1 MGSREIFSFYNFVF
15 YITESAGM
23 KSDRRTFIKNAAAV
37 AAASVI
43 PFEAFSIGRGGV
55 SANDK
60 IRVALVGGNSMGWSD
75 LTSFLKNKEV
85 ECVALCDIDK
95 NILTNR
101 TNELLKLGLPKPQ
114 LYVDY
119 RLMLEN
125 KDIDA
130 VIIGTPDHW
139 HCLIFVNSLEAGK
152 HVYVEKPIGNSIAE
166 INIMQK
172 AAKKYSKIVQV
183 GQWQRSQPHFVDAI
197 NYVKSGKLGRIRVC
211 KAWSFVDW
219 KSAVPKIP
227 DSAVPAGVD
236 YNMWLGP
243 APKRPFNKNRFHFTW
258 RWYWEYGNG
267 LMTDWGVHLI
277 DYILYG
283 MGKSIPESVMAI
295 GGKYAFP
302 EDDMVTPDT
311 MTAVYDF
318 KDFTMI
324 WEHTIGIG
332 LGNWKRPHGMAYT
345 GENGTLVLDR
355 NGWEVIPEKQKIE
368 AVPLQKNVGS
378 GLDIHVKN
386 FLDCMQNNTPQK
398 LNAGIDVGRNV
409 ALVAQMGNVAYRSGE
424 KVKWDNAKQ
433 QFTSATA
440 NKFIVPQYNNGW
452 TLPKY

>member
-1 MGSREIFSFYNFVF
+1 MAPSRRN
-15 YITESAGM
+15 
-23 KSDRRTFIKNAAAV
+23 FIKTASLAAAGSMLTLDALSKPGTKV
-37 AAASVI
+37 APS
-43 PFEAFSIGRGGV
+43 
-55 SANDK
+55 DK
-60 IRVALVGGNSMGWSD
+60 IRVGLVGGNSMGWND
-75 LTSFLKNKEV
+75 LSSFLKNNDV
-85 ECVALCDIDK
+85 DCIALCDIDR
-95 NILTNR
+95 NILNKR
-101 TNELLKLGLPKPQ
+101 TDDIVKMGRPAPKL
-114 LYVDY
+114 YTDY
-119 RLMLEN
+119 RRMLEN

-139 HCLIFVNSLEAGK
+139 HCLIFCNALEAGK

-166 INIMQK
+166 INIMHN
-172 AAKKYSKIVQV
+172 AAKKHGKIVQV
-183 GQWQRSQPHFVDAI
+183 GQWQRSQPHFVDAMK
-197 NYVKSGKLGRIRVC
+197 YVKSGKLGRIRAC

-219 KSAVPKIP
+219 KGAVPKIP
-227 DSAVPAGVD
+227 DTPVPDGVNYD
-236 YNMWLGP
+236 MWLGP
-243 APKRPFNKNRFHFTW
+243 APRRPFNKNRFHFTW

-355 NGWEVIPEKQKIE
+355 NGWEVIPEKDKIE
-368 AVPLQKNVGS
+368 AVPVQKNVGI
-378 GLDIHVKN
+378 GLDIHTRN
-386 FLDCMQNNTPQK
+386 FLDCIKNNTPQK
-398 LNAGIDVGRNV
+398 LNAGIEVGRNV
-409 ALVAQMGNVAYRSGE
+409 ALVAQMGNIAYRSGE
-424 KVKWDNAKQ
+424 KVSWNNEKQ
-433 QFTSATA
+433 QFGTSTA

-452 TLPKY
+452 ALPKY

>member
-1 MGSREIFSFYNFVF
+1 MTS
-15 YITESAGM
+15 T
-23 KSDRRTFIKNAAAV
+23 RRNFIKT
-37 AAASVI
+37 ASVLAAGSVL
-43 PFEAFSIGRGGV
+43 PLDTFSKTRMNIAP
-55 SANDK
+55 SDK
-60 IRVALVGGNSMGWSD
+60 IHVALVGGNSMGWSD
-75 LTSFLKNKEV
+75 LSSFLKNPEV
-85 ECVALCDIDK
+85 ECIALCDVDR
-95 NILTNR
+95 NVLNR
-101 TNELLKLGLPKPQ
+101 RTDDIIKMGRPKPK

-119 RLMLEN
+119 RNMIEN
-125 KDIDA
+125 KEIDS

-139 HCLIFVNSLEAGK
+139 HCLIFCNALEAGK

-166 INIMQK
+166 INIMHK
-172 AAKKYSKIVQV
+172 AAKKHGKIVQV

-197 NYVKSGKLGRIRVC
+197 NYLKTGKLGRIRVC

-219 KSAVPKIP
+219 KGSVPKVP
-227 DSAVPAGVD
+227 DSPVPDGVD

-283 MGKSIPESVMAI
+283 MDKSIPESVMAI

-302 EDDMVTPDT
+302 DDDMVTPDT
-311 MTAVYDF
+311 MTVVYDF

-332 LGNWKRPHGMAYT
+332 LGNWSRPHGMAYT

-368 AVPLQKNVGS
+368 AVPVQKNVGV
-378 GLDIHVKN
+378 GLDLHVRN
-386 FLDCMQNNTPQK
+386 YLDCLKNSTPQK
-398 LNAGIDVGRNV
+398 LNAGIDIGRNV
-409 ALVAQMGNVAYRSGE
+409 ALVAQMGNIAFRSGE
-424 KVKWDNAKQ
+424 KVSWNNEKQ
-433 QFTSATA
+433 QFTSSTA
-440 NKFIVPQYNNGW
+440 NKFIVPHYNNGY

>member
-1 MGSREIFSFYNFVF
+1 
-15 YITESAGM
+15 M
-23 KSDRRTFIKNAAAV
+23 KSDRRTFIKTASVV
-37 AAASVI
+37 AAGAMIHYEV
-43 PFEAFSIGRGGV
+43 FSIGKSGV
-55 SANDK
+55 AASDKLRIGLIGAN
-60 IRVALVGGNSMGWSD
+60 GMGWSD

-85 ECVALCDIDK
+85 DCIALCDVDK
-95 NILTNR
+95 NVLTNR
-101 TNELLKLGLPKPQ
+101 TNDLIKMNLPQPK

-119 RLMLEN
+119 RRMLEN

-130 VIIGTPDHW
+130 VIIATPDHW
-139 HCLIFVNSLEAGK
+139 HCMTFVNSLEAGK

-166 INIMQK
+166 INVMHK
-172 AAKKYSKIVQV
+172 AAKKYGKIVQV

-197 NYVKSGKLGRIRVC
+197 NYLKTGKLGRIRAT
-211 KAWSFVDW
+211 KAWSYVDW
-219 KSAVPKIP
+219 KGAVPKVP
-227 DSAVPAGVD
+227 DSPVPDGVNYD
-236 YNMWLGP
+236 LWLGP

-295 GGKYAFP
+295 GGKYAYP

-318 KDFTMI
+318 KDFTMT

-355 NGWEVIPEKQKIE
+355 DGWEVFPEKKRIE
-368 AVPLQKNVGS
+368 AVPVQKNVGI
-378 GLDIHVKN
+378 GIDLHTKN
-386 FLDCMQNNTPQK
+386 MLDCLKNNTPEK
-398 LNAGIDVGRNV
+398 LNAGIDIGRNV
-409 ALVAQMGNVAYRSGE
+409 ALVAQMGNIAFRSGE
-424 KVKWDNAKQ
+424 KVVWDNSKQ
-433 QFTSATA
+433 QFTSANA
-440 NKFIVPQYNNGW
+440 NKFIVPVYNNGYS
-452 TLPKY
+452 LPKY

>member
-1 MGSREIFSFYNFVF
+1 MTS
-15 YITESAGM
+15 T
-23 KSDRRTFIKNAAAV
+23 RRNFIKT
-37 AAASVI
+37 ASVI
-43 PFEAFSIGRGGV
+43 AAGSVLPLDAISKTQREVAAS
-55 SANDK
+55 DK
-60 IRVALVGGNSMGWSD
+60 VRVALVGGNSQGWAD
-75 LTSFLKNKEV
+75 LSSMLKNSDV
-85 ECVALCDIDK
+85 ECVALCDVDR
-95 NILTNR
+95 NVLNR
-101 TNELLKLGLPKPQ
+101 VTDAIVKLNRPKPK

-119 RLMLEN
+119 RNMLEN

-139 HCLIFVNSLEAGK
+139 HCLIFCNSLEAGK

-172 AAKKYSKIVQV
+172 AARKYGKIVQV

-197 NYVKSGKLGRIRVC
+197 NYIKSGKLGRIRIC

-219 KSAVPKIP
+219 KGSVPKVP
-227 DSAVPAGVD
+227 DSPAPEGVD
-236 YNMWLGP
+236 YGMWLGP

-283 MGKSIPESVMAI
+283 MNKTIPASVMAI

-302 EDDMVTPDT
+302 DDDMVTPDT

-355 NGWEVIPEKQKIE
+355 NGWEVFPEKQKIE
-368 AVPLQKNVGS
+368 AVPLQKNVGN
-378 GLDIHVKN
+378 GVDIHTRN
-386 FLDCMQNNTPQK
+386 FLDCIKNNTPQK
-398 LNAGIDVGRNV
+398 LNAGIDIGRNV
-409 ALVAQMGNVAYRSGE
+409 ALVAQMGNIAFRSGE
-424 KVKWDNAKQ
+424 KVFWNDAKQ
-433 QFTSATA
+433 QFTTAGA
-440 NKFIVPQYNNGW
+440 NKFITPVYNNGW
-452 TLPKY
+452 ALPKY